1 MSYEIKI
8 RKKAQKSLS
17 KIPSPFQSNIIEA
30 IKKLTETPFLH
41 QSKKL
46 TGREAWR
53 IRIGNYRVIYE
64 VFENELVVL
73 ILNIGH
79 RKNIYKKIK

>member
-1 MSYEIKI
+1 MKYEIKI
-8 RKKAQKSLS
+8 RKKAQKSLA

-30 IKKLTETPFLH
+30 IKQLAETPFSN
-41 QSKKL
+41 QTKKL

-64 VFENELVVL
+64 IIENELIVL
-73 ILNIGH
+73 VLNIGH
-79 RKNIYKKIK
+79 RKNIYRK

>member
-1 MSYEIKI
+1 MIYDIKI

-17 KIPSPFQSNIIEA
+17 KIPNPFQSNIIEK
-30 IKKLTETPFLH
+30 IRKLANNPFPP

-64 VFENELVVL
+64 IFENELIILV
-73 ILNIGH
+73 LNIGH
-79 RKNIYKKIK
+79 RKNIYKK

>member
-1 MSYEIKI
+1 MQYYNIQI

-17 KIPSPFQSNIIEA
+17 KIPDPFQSNIIEN
-30 IKKLTETPFLH
+30 IRKLAQNPYPH
-41 QSKKL
+41 QSIKL

-64 VFENELVVL
+64 IFENELVILV
-73 ILNIGH
+73 LNIGH
-79 RKNIYKKIK
+79 RKNIYKK